1 MSKVFYWKQETS
13 NRPWHCSPDTPEAK
27 GEAIKKGAM
36 FFTWQSLSEP
46 YKGNGQPEPI
56 RYGNLPLDFDDAI
69 DPGKAV
75 KEMKEFCLVHLREY
89 YDIDPYDI
97 DFFLSGGKGCHADL
111 PAKIFNAQN
120 GDPYH
125 HLIYKKIASEWKE
138 KFGLNT
144 LDTSLYAGKK
154 GKMFRLPNV
163 KRSNGC
169 YKVPIS
175 LEELRDLP
183 ADDLLELAKAP
194 REIESIREEIL
205 ESPELEA
212 LYRNT
217 RAYIHLGLESLPKPV
232 EISEED
238 RERLSKGLP
247 ACIGCIL
254 SKMPEK
260 SGKVNFN
267 RLVMNV
273 INYFQMAGWDEQKA
287 WEKARSFVE
296 QYPYSETYDTV
307 EKRASHWRSEWQY
320 LSNND
325 TYTFNC
331 SYIRGLGLPGT
342 AFECSNC
349 IDTEEDFRPLTPK
362 DTELCKTL
370 LVKPDPPEPLIL
382 YNDSP
387 IMTKGIVGA
396 LMAAGGTGK
405 SFFMLWVAHAMASG
419 GSVGPLHV
427 QGCQKVLVLC
437 GEDGEDELKRRLWE
451 LGDGSFPEGLY
462 AASIVG
468 KVGPLMMLDS
478 NNPVK
483 APAWDWLR
491 ETVKNHVGLDVL
503 MLDPKSRFFGL
514 NENDNDHATQWIA
527 CLEALSQEF
536 NLTILFSHHAS
547 KQRASSLT
555 QDMSRGAS
563 AIVDGCRWVAGMT
576 MLSDNAAKRYGI
588 NDPKNYIE
596 FDITK
601 TNYAAQLP
609 QKLIFRRTENG
620 SLEYARLEMDRS
632 KRLRRFMY
640 DLLAE
645 DSGRFSRSE
654 LKKGEG
660 DCRGFLE
667 AIKEEFPDFNRSRE
681 LNEILDDLKDGLL
694 LTEYEVKN
702 NEKGR
707 AKKVLSVLPIDTGN
721 LLQTWI

>member
-1 MSKVFYWKQETS
+1 M
-13 NRPWHCSPDTPEAK
+13 WHCSSDTPEAK
-27 GEAIKKGAM
+27 GGAIKKGAM
-36 FFTWQSLSEP
+36 FFTWASLSEP

-56 RYGNLPLDFDDAI
+56 RYGDFPLDFDDAK

-75 KEMKEFCLVHLREY
+75 KEMTELCLVHLPEFY
-89 YDIDPYDI
+89 EVDPYDI
-97 DFFLSGGKGCHADL
+97 DFFLSGGKGCHAEI
-111 PAKIFNAQN
+111 PAKVFNAES
-120 GDPYH
+120 GDPNL
-125 HLIYKKIASEWKE
+125 HLIYKKIVAKWKE
-138 KFGLNT
+138 KFGLST
-144 LDTSLYAGKK
+144 LDMSLYAGKK

-163 KRSNGC
+163 KRSNGR

-183 ADDLLELAKAP
+183 VDELIDLTKAP
-194 REIESIREEIL
+194 REIDPIDSDTL

-212 LYRNT
+212 LFRNT
-217 RAYIHLGLESLPKPV
+217 RAYLHQDLERQPKPV
-232 EISEED
+232 ELSEED
-238 RERLSKGLP
+238 RNRLAKDLP
-247 ACIGCIL
+247 PCIGYIL

-260 SGKVNFN
+260 SERVNFN
-267 RLVMNV
+267 RLVMTL
-273 INYFQMAGWDEQKA
+273 ITYFQMAEWGETKA
-287 WEKARSFVE
+287 WEKAGIFIE
-296 QYPYSETYDTV
+296 QYPYSETYDTI

-320 LSNND
+320 LSNNEK
-325 TYTFNC
+325 YTFNC
-331 SYIRGLGLPGT
+331 SYVKGLRLPGT
-342 AFECSNC
+342 AFECSSC
-349 IDTEEDFRPLTPK
+349 IDTKDATEGFPPLMP
-362 DTELCKTL
+362 DQTEVRQILIL
-370 LVKPDPPEPLIL
+370 KPDPPEPLIV
-382 YNDSP
+382 YNDAP
-387 IMTKGIVGA
+387 IMTKGLVAA

-405 SFFMLWVAHAMASG
+405 SFFMIQLGYAMAEG
-419 GSVGPLHV
+419 GSLGPLHV
-427 QGCQKVLVLC
+427 QGSQKVLILC
-437 GEDGEDELKRRLWE
+437 GEDGEDELNRRLWE
-451 LGDGSFPEGLY
+451 IGQGSFPSGLH
-462 AASIVG
+462 AVSVVG

-478 NNPVK
+478 NNPIK
-483 APAWDWLR
+483 APAWGWLR

-536 NLTILFSHHAS
+536 NLTILFSHHVS

-563 AIVDGCRWVAGMT
+563 AIVDGCRWVTGMT

-588 NDPKNYIE
+588 HDPKNYIE

-632 KRLRRFMY
+632 KRLKRFMY
-640 DLLAE
+640 DLLVE

-681 LNEILDDLKDGLL
+681 LNKILDDLKEGLL

-707 AKKVLSVLPIDTGN
+707 SKKILSVLPIDTGN
-721 LLQTWI
+721 LLQTRI